1 MVVVSAEML
10 QLGVIFCMTED
21 TLEAIQWYEIVVKEK
36 HSTLKHSM
44 NRGL

>member
-21 TLEAIQWYEIVVKEK
+21 TVGTIEWYEVVVKEK
-36 HSTLKHSM
+36 HSTPKHNM